1 MKILLIYPYCL
12 ENRIHAENVESMPI
26 GIYYVAAVLKEKNYD
41 VEILNW
47 QTLGRT
53 PEKIREVLAGRRPD
67 VIGFSIL
74 QANRWG
80 GIEISRVAKQVNPD
94 IKIVFGGITPTF
106 LWKHFLT
113 HFPEIDYVVRGEG
126 EYTFLKL
133 VQCIEKRDF
142 KKIRDIRG
150 IAYRKKKKPVK
161 NRDAESIKDL
171 DELPNP
177 AQYFTYE
184 HLALTR
190 GCPGNCTFC
199 GSPKFW
205 GQRVR
210 FHSADYFVDQLELI
224 YKRGV
229 TFFLFSDDTFTFKK
243 QRVIE
248 ICRQII
254 ERGLNITWFA
264 ISRVNF
270 ITEEVVIWMRKA
282 GCIQISFGVESGSP
296 KIREA
301 LNKKISND
309 QIRNAFRITIQ
320 HGILARA
327 YIIFGCP
334 GETRETIQESI
345 DLINKIKPLVV
356 IFHVLVLFPG
366 TALYAA
372 FKDKFNISD
381 DIWLNRIEDI
391 MYFETDQRLPRELI
405 ENFKK
410 RLSTNFYQNLPSFV
424 DEIDLIDNR
433 ELYPGH
439 ADFYSRLAMTFD
451 HGEYSGVEALG
462 DRMMIAEK
470 LYEKSFEYQPVA
482 RAFLGMGMIRQ
493 KKKDFTGSIEALL
506 KGIKHFPNDEQINIC
521 LGISYMNLGRFDKA
535 LSSLLK
541 FQESI
546 QAVNFIAACY
556 RELNDPDNEAAFLK
570 KLHFME
576 QNQGQ

>member
-26 GIYYVAAVLKEKNYD
+26 GIYYVAAVLKENNYD

-53 PEKIREVLAGRRPD
+53 PEEIREVLARRRPD

-80 GIEISRVAKQVNPD
+80 GIEISRVAKQINPD

-142 KKIRDIRG
+142 KKIRNIRG

-161 NRDAESIKDL
+161 TRDVEPIKDL

-177 AQYFTYE
+177 AKYFTYE

-210 FHSADYFVDQLELI
+210 FHSADYFVDQIELL
-224 YKRGV
+224 YKRGI

-248 ICRQII
+248 ICIQII
-254 ERGLNITWFA
+254 KRGLNITWFA

-270 ITEEVVIWMRKA
+270 ITEEVVLWMRKA

-345 DLINKIKPLVV
+345 DLINKIKPLVI

-372 FKDKFNISD
+372 FKNKFNMSD
-381 DIWLNRIEDI
+381 DVWLNRIEDI
-391 MYFETDQRLPRELI
+391 MYFETDQRLSRELMA
-405 ENFKK
+405 EYKK

-451 HGEYSGVEALG
+451 HGEYSGAEALG
-462 DRMMIAEK
+462 DRMKIAEK
-470 LYEKSFEYQPVA
+470 LYEKSLEYHPVP
-482 RAFLGMGMIRQ
+482 RAFLGLGMIRQ
-493 KKKDFTGSIEALL
+493 KKRDFAGSIEVLL
-506 KGIKHFPNDEQINIC
+506 KGIKYFPDDEQINIC
-521 LGISYMNLGRFDKA
+521 MGISYMNLGRFDKA

-541 FQESI
+541 FQGSI

-556 RELNDPDNEAAFLK
+556 SELNDSENEAAFRK
-570 KLHFME
+570 KLHSMKR
-576 QNQGQ
+576 NQGR

>member
-53 PEKIREVLAGRRPD
+53 PEDIREVLADKKPD

-133 VQCIEKRDF
+133 VQCIEKRNF

-177 AQYFTYE
+177 AKYFTYE

-205 GQRVR
+205 GQKVR

-248 ICRQII
+248 ICKQII

-270 ITEEVVIWMRKA
+270 ITEEVVLWMRKA

-296 KIREA
+296 KIRAA

-372 FKDKFNISD
+372 FKDKFNMSD

-405 ENFKK
+405 EDFKK
-410 RLSTNFYQNLPSFV
+410 RLLTNFYQNLPSFV
-424 DEIDLIDNR
+424 DEIELIDNM

-462 DRMMIAEK
+462 DRVRIAEK
-470 LYEKSFEYQPVA
+470 LYKKSFKYQPVA
-482 RAFLGMGMIRQ
+482 RAFLGLGMIRQ
-493 KKKDFTGSIEALL
+493 KKRDFTGSTEALSE
-506 KGIKHFPNDEQINIC
+506 GIKHFPNDEQINIC
-521 LGISYMNLGRFDKA
+521 MGISYMNLGRFDKA
-535 LSSLLK
+535 LSRLLK
-541 FQESI
+541 FQGSI

-556 RELNDPDNEAAFLK
+556 RELNDPENEAAFLK
-570 KLHFME
+570 KLHSME

>member
-1 MKILLIYPYCL
+1 
-12 ENRIHAENVESMPI
+12 
-26 GIYYVAAVLKEKNYD
+26 
-41 VEILNW
+41 
-47 QTLGRT
+47 
-53 PEKIREVLAGRRPD
+53 
-67 VIGFSIL
+67 
-74 QANRWG
+74 
-80 GIEISRVAKQVNPD
+80 
-94 IKIVFGGITPTF
+94 
-106 LWKHFLT
+106 
-113 HFPEIDYVVRGEG
+113 
-126 EYTFLKL
+126 
-133 VQCIEKRDF
+133 
-142 KKIRDIRG
+142 
-150 IAYRKKKKPVK
+150 
-161 NRDAESIKDL
+161 
-171 DELPNP
+171 
-177 AQYFTYE
+177 
-184 HLALTR
+184 
-190 GCPGNCTFC
+190 
-199 GSPKFW
+199 
-205 GQRVR
+205 
-210 FHSADYFVDQLELI
+210 
-224 YKRGV
+224 

-296 KIREA
+296 KIRDA

-405 ENFKK
+405 EDFKK

-451 HGEYSGVEALG
+451 HGEYSGVESLG
-462 DRMMIAEK
+462 DRMRIAEK
-470 LYEKSFEYQPVA
+470 LYEKSFKYQPVA

-493 KKKDFTGSIEALL
+493 KKKDFAGSIETLSE
-506 KGIKHFPNDEQINIC
+506 GIKHFPNDEQINIC

-535 LSSLLK
+535 LSRLLK
-541 FQESI
+541 FQGSI

-556 RELNDPDNEAAFLK
+556 RELNDPENEEAFLK